1 MGHFQKIAQISLV
14 IKVDQVEE
22 TDKIF
27 SSFNDNLEFI
37 FQFYYYQNSNKY
49 YHKNLIKLQNLQL
62 M

>member
-37 FQFYYYQNSNKY
+37 FQFYYY
-49 YHKNLIKLQNLQL
+49 IKIIIQF
-62 M
+62 